1 MNVSQLCNRVHEIL
15 EVLPSWKFP
24 SNHLPKQG
32 LYFFYEDGEIT
43 SHTGKPRIVRVGT
56 HGPNRTLKR
65 RLRDHYNGN
74 REGSI
79 FRKELG
85 SALLK
90 RSGASEDQIR
100 EWRKKRKLSR
110 SWHTFEKIERQVS
123 EILRLKFTFKAL
135 SVDTEEERSHLEE
148 TIIPTLAACSKCQ
161 PSNDWLGKFAWKETI
176 ISSGL
181 WNDRFAH
188 SPARLTRQQLIRLEE
203 LVQKTKA
210 GKCRK
215 EA

>member
-1 MNVSQLCNRVHEIL
+1 MGQLDMLQLCNQVHEVL
-15 EVLPSWKFP
+15 EVLASQKFP
-24 SNHLPKQG
+24 PNHLPRQG
-32 LYFFYEDGEIT
+32 LYFFYEDGEVT

-56 HGPNRTLKR
+56 HGPNRTLKQ

-110 SWHTFEKIERQVS
+110 SWYTFEKIERQVG
-123 EILRLKFTFKAL
+123 EMLTVKFSFKAL
-135 SVDTEEERSHLEE
+135 SVNTEEERRHLEE
-148 TIIPTLAACSKCQ
+148 TIIATLAACFECQ
-161 PSNDWLGKFAWKETI
+161 PLNDWLGRFAWKETI
-176 ISSGL
+176 TNSGL
-181 WNDRFAH
+181 WNDRFVH
-188 SPARLTRQQLIRLEE
+188 SSARLTRQQLIRLQE
-203 LVQKTKA
+203 LVKRTKA
-210 GKCRK
+210 GK
-215 EA
+215 